1 MKALFDTNIII
12 DYLVGER
19 QAKEEIDLYEDR
31 AISII
36 TYIELVVGLSNEK
49 DIKTIKKFLQEF
61 SIIDVN
67 LSLVEHTALL
77 RKKYKLKLP
86 DAIILATVY
95 HYQYLFVTRDR
106 KNFPETLPI
115 VRIPYSL

>member
-19 QAKEEIDLYEDR
+19 QAKEEIELYDNR

-36 TYIELVVGLSNEK
+36 TYIELIVGLSNEK
-49 DIKTIKKFLQEF
+49 DIRQIKQFLQDF
-61 SIIDVN
+61 SIIDVDI
-67 LSLVEHTALL
+67 SLVEHTAFM

-86 DAIILATVY
+86 DAIILATAY

-106 KNFPETLPI
+106 KDFHVTLPI